1 MSFTKKELGQHVST
15 LSFFIVSFLD
25 LVSSWK
31 ISMLLVLVL
40 HTKDDLA
47 FIKLDLILVN

>member
-1 MSFTKKELGQHVST
+1 MSFTKKELGHHVST

-25 LVSSWK
+25 LVSRWK

-47 FIKLDLILVN
+47 FITLDLILVN